1 MPWYELTTD
10 VMVAGTPRSTG
21 EILELSLSDGQLLS
35 GLGRA
40 KPSQPAQP
48 AQPVEPASE
57 PAIEQPSVTS
67 SRLTRRTK
75 SLSTKE

>member
-10 VMVAGTPRSTG
+10 VMVAGTPRSAR
-21 EILELSLSDGQLLS
+21 EILDLSISDSQLLT

-40 KPSQPAQP
+40 KPSQAPQP
-48 AQPVEPASE
+48 AEPASE

-67 SRLTRRTK
+67 PRLTRRTK
-75 SLSTKE
+75 STSPKE

>member
-10 VMVAGTPRSTG
+10 VMVAGTPRSAG

-40 KPSQPAQP
+40 QPSQP

-75 SLSTKE
+75 SPSTKE